1 MNVTSTSRKKAP
13 SLMTKILR
21 ILGMNRGFVR
31 SSSTQTEE
39 NVRPNIPENYNS
51 WKATEIALLEAERKK
66 AEALTRRRFIF

>member
-1 MNVTSTSRKKAP
+1 
-13 SLMTKILR
+13 MTKILR